1 MKFLPELQAEEY
13 SRLGRVV
20 YVTDI
25 KVDLMIY
32 KQGGT
37 AAFAPLVLPVF
48 CFFKILIGWYHGNYR
63 PSSSRDDFFCKSF
76 LICRPA

>member
-48 CFFKILIGWYHGNYR
+48 CFLR
-63 PSSSRDDFFCKSF
+63 S
-76 LICRPA
+76 

>member
-1 MKFLPELQAEEY
+1 MKFLPELQAEDD

-20 YVTDI
+20 CVTDI

-37 AAFAPLVLPVF
+37 AAFRPFGAA
-48 CFFKILIGWYHGNYR
+48 CFYF
-63 PSSSRDDFFCKSF
+63 
-76 LICRPA
+76 

>member
-13 SRLGRVV
+13 SRLSRVV

-48 CFFKILIGWYHGNYR
+48 CFLR
-63 PSSSRDDFFCKSF
+63 S
-76 LICRPA
+76 